1 VFGLRSRNSL
11 FAFVPLLLAFVDLG
25 GCDTQDPLEV
35 VEGQERRASG
45 FAHSNENRQEMHAGS
60 SMAVWELA

>member
-1 VFGLRSRNSL
+1 MFGLRSRNSL

-35 VEGQERRASG
+35 VEGQER
-45 FAHSNENRQEMHAGS
+45 
-60 SMAVWELA
+60 